1 MIQRDIILI
10 PFSRKLCED
19 VYFDYFVIGFY
30 KVLDQHKNQ
39 YLARYNFTKRNG
51 KRDRSDHQNTDYYR
65 DPDEKEQLIEDDE
78 DVVHFS
84 ATSGFQIDSFKDNLE
99 YHLGTIKSTLGRFI
113 HFLSFFNSNRSSAK
127 HRNKKLN
134 IGVN

>member
-1 MIQRDIILI
+1 MILTDFILTRQSFVKI
-10 PFSRKLCED
+10 SVLEISLCGFITQKSFSC
-19 VYFDYFVIGFY
+19 
-30 KVLDQHKNQ
+30 
-39 YLARYNFTKRNG
+39 NFTKRNL

-113 HFLSFFNSNRSSAK
+113 HFLSFLLISTV
-127 HRNKKLN
+127 LC
-134 IGVN
+134 